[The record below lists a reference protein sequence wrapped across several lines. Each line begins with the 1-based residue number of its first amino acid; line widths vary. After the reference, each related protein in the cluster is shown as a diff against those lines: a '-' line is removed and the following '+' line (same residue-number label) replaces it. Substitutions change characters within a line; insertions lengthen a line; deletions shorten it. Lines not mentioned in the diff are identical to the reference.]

1 MATFDEY
8 MSAARRADQAGDE
21 DAARRLVQAALRAR
35 AEPVAP
41 PSVPETPIVPEPPS
55 EPVAPPVA
63 PPVDA
68 PTFDVGEARI
78 VETEEEL
85 PGFEIP
91 PEPSLPVT
99 RERPRPASF
108 EREEETAA
116 RIRELVDERIQ
127 SALEARGRT
136 TFDATEVAAEAEAEA
151 LEDIERQRGR
161 MIIAGREDEPV
172 EPTAF
177 TPMGRPTRISKK
189 IARAQA
195 DDDFEGFRIGEVERL
210 YRDPDTGD
218 LRPPTAFEEL
228 FETFAA
234 QAVLTEAEAR
244 AADRQLQERKDA
256 IRTRLAAGEQVPFE
270 EAQLL
275 DPGMSAPRTVM
286 GVIDDAMKTETE
298 TGAVSES
305 PLGATLRS
313 LPAFFSA
320 ALREGYFEGLGYEVD
335 EDGQPLDPTDF
346 GYQVA
351 KVREGLGLPA
361 VATKVATIPL
371 AAPVPLPGVAVYARR
386 QPDVVGTD
394 PEARRQRPD
403 VDVPSVL
410 EDPSGW
416 FEGEARRIARTISND
431 RGMGDDFVDAPEVR
445 AVYAD
450 LYGDPDAAF
459 WGGSLFDLLIPA
471 GPGTSLRAIKKG
483 LGLVG
488 EAAGETKTAQRVAE
502 TLISNAEVNNQTRAQ
517 RSFSNAA
524 ADVAAIVVPGRAS
537 DGRVVRRVADNVV
550 DITPGLN
557 DTERAAMKA
566 AVKPSSNTPAE
577 VVRDMAKAIDRPVDN
592 PDVQRLLTEV
602 ELRTPDDLVMV
613 SEAVAVPRKI
623 APEVQRVMGKAASD
637 LQRAPTP
644 AAQAEILRRYEMPAY
659 AKRVEEAGGLDAL
672 EPRVQNTLREQVKT
686 QAAYRATPEIA
697 RQVRKL
703 DKVSEFNAYVDRMA
717 VLKPSLTRGL
727 YGPLARRISAVYG
740 SKAYTIKPASVVKT
754 TRALRA
760 AGASATREIRQ
771 ALKTEARTSRSA
783 EAALDKVFA
792 RELADESTDAL
803 YAKLLGDMYGGENV
817 QSLLRALRVD
827 DEALGGRLLTDT
839 PTVQTLRRIDEHAV
853 ANRYVK
859 ATGPGPEVER
869 AMLRAIL
876 EDGVRKRVARGGQ
889 EFEAALMASA
899 TRRADTPSNVGGFF
913 RVPDRLD
920 PAAGAPGSRI
930 REYRVLADPATE
942 GRLIEGVDE
951 LVRVLG
957 NEPGLRRLGFGEW
970 VGAKT
975 GRLLQNVRDAEYAMR
990 YGYYLPNVPYVV
1002 GRAIALPIV
1011 SIATIGAEN
1020 TMRALARAAGKAVP
1034 EGASLY
1040 PRSRRYGLGVTDPD
1054 GVYYTPKVL
1063 DDLLELH
1070 GGLGRTAIEQ
1080 ARIDRLGRDII
1091 DDVQRAAG
1099 GRGAELLSAANPLRP
1114 DLVNFYQKTAEAI
1127 ELSYRRSVFEAAIAH
1142 GILPSDAA
1150 LLARRS
1156 LLPYG
1161 EVPGMLTD
1169 QIGAFFVDAGE
1180 LYLLAK
1186 QFADLAIR
1194 NPEQITRIA
1203 KATRLRQKAID
1214 PYGLEGDRT
1223 LKTLGIVPAGRD
1235 DELTIY
1241 GPESPHLRPL
1251 EQTLDLLRAADFVAQ
1266 RMIAVGNEA
1275 GKFEFTGALNTGLE
1289 GAGETFRYG
1298 VSELMPGVLDAFE
1311 AAAGADMGAA
1321 SAPGRDLQAFD
1332 DREAF
1337 WAALL
1342 AADYADPRRDSGVW
1356 ATTFDLLDP
1365 KVVMP
1370 PKELA
1375 VDPEKYPDLWAA
1387 QPPEGTPFLA
1397 LGQTRDGIPMYQVF
1411 EPSERGLRNLQAI
1424 RALPLRSLEQAFG
1437 AGASLYGSTDNV
1449 DVEALFPEGGA
1460 AAVGRFVGGRA
1471 VPQRDEEVLRAR
1483 QTEAIRA
1490 VREDVR

>member
-1 MATFDEY
+1 M
-8 MSAARRADQAGDE
+8 
-21 DAARRLVQAALRAR
+21 RAR

-41 PSVPETPIVPEPPS
+41 PSVPETPTVPEPPP

-78 VETEEEL
+78 VETEAEL

-108 EREEETAA
+108 EREQETAA

-172 EPTAF
+172 EPTSF
-177 TPMGRPTRISKK
+177 FPMGRPTRIVRKVV
-189 IARAQA
+189 RAQA
-195 DDDFEGFRIGEVERL
+195 DDDFEGFRTSEVERL

-234 QAVLTEAEAR
+234 QTVLSEAEAR
-244 AADRQLQERKDA
+244 AADRELEKRKDA

-275 DPGMSAPRTVM
+275 DPGISAPRTVM

-305 PLGATLRS
+305 PLGATLRAF
-313 LPAFFSA
+313 PAFLSA
-320 ALREGYFEGLGYEVD
+320 AAREAYFEGLGYEVD
-335 EDGQPLDPTDF
+335 EEGRPVDPTDF

-371 AAPVPLPGVAVYARR
+371 IAPVPLPGVAVYARR
-386 QPDVVGTD
+386 QPDTVSTD
-394 PEARRQRPD
+394 PEARRQRAEG
-403 VDVPSVL
+403 DVPSLL
-410 EDPSGW
+410 EDPGGW
-416 FEGEARRIARTISND
+416 FDAEARRIARTISND

-445 AVYAD
+445 AAYAD

-459 WGGSLFDLLIPA
+459 WGGSLFDLLLPA
-471 GPGTSLRAIKKG
+471 GPGTSYRAIKKG
-483 LGLVG
+483 LGLLG

-623 APEVQRVMGKAASD
+623 APEVRRVMGKAARD

-760 AGASATREIRQ
+760 AGASATRELRQ

-803 YAKLLGDMYGGENV
+803 YGKLLGDMYGGENV
-817 QSLLRALRVD
+817 QPLLRSLRVD

-839 PTVQTLRRIDEHAV
+839 PTVQTLRRIDEHLI
-853 ANRYVK
+853 ANKRIP

-957 NEPGLRRLGFGEW
+957 NEPGLRRLGYLEW
-970 VGAKT
+970 LGAQT
-975 GRLLQNVRDAEYAMR
+975 GRLYQNVRDAEYAMR

-1020 TMRALARAAGKAVP
+1020 TMRALARAAGKAIP

-1080 ARIDRLGRDII
+1080 ARINRLGRDII
-1091 DDVQRAAG
+1091 GDVQRAAG
-1099 GRGAELLSAANPLRP
+1099 GRGAELLSAANPLRL

-1161 EVPGMLTD
+1161 ETPGLLSKN
-1169 QIGAFFVDAGE
+1169 IGEVFVDAGE

-1241 GPESPHLRPL
+1241 GPDSPHLRPL

-1266 RMIAVGNEA
+1266 RMIAVGNEV

-1289 GAGETFRYG
+1289 GAEETIRYG
-1298 VSELMPGVLDAFE
+1298 VSELMPGVLDALE
-1311 AAAGADMGAA
+1311 AAVDKDQGTP
-1321 SAPGRDLQAFD
+1321 SAPGRDLQAFG

-1342 AADYADPRRDSGVW
+1342 AADYADPRRDSGIW
-1356 ATTFDLLDP
+1356 ATTVKILDP
-1365 KVVMP
+1365 EVKMP

-1471 VPQRDEEVLRAR
+1471 VPERDEEILRAR

>member
-431 RGMGDDFVDAPEVR
+431 RGVGDDFVDAPEVR

-459 WGGSLFDLLIPA
+459 GGGS
-471 GPGTSLRAIKKG
+471 S
-483 LGLVG
+483 
-488 EAAGETKTAQRVAE
+488 
-502 TLISNAEVNNQTRAQ
+502 
-517 RSFSNAA
+517 
-524 ADVAAIVVPGRAS
+524 
-537 DGRVVRRVADNVV
+537 
-550 DITPGLN
+550 
-557 DTERAAMKA
+557 
-566 AVKPSSNTPAE
+566 
-577 VVRDMAKAIDRPVDN
+577 
-592 PDVQRLLTEV
+592 
-602 ELRTPDDLVMV
+602 
-613 SEAVAVPRKI
+613 
-623 APEVQRVMGKAASD
+623 
-637 LQRAPTP
+637 
-644 AAQAEILRRYEMPAY
+644 
-659 AKRVEEAGGLDAL
+659 
-672 EPRVQNTLREQVKT
+672 
-686 QAAYRATPEIA
+686 
-697 RQVRKL
+697 
-703 DKVSEFNAYVDRMA
+703 
-717 VLKPSLTRGL
+717 
-727 YGPLARRISAVYG
+727 
-740 SKAYTIKPASVVKT
+740 
-754 TRALRA
+754 
-760 AGASATREIRQ
+760 
-771 ALKTEARTSRSA
+771 
-783 EAALDKVFA
+783 
-792 RELADESTDAL
+792 STD
-803 YAKLLGDMYGGENV
+803 
-817 QSLLRALRVD
+817 
-827 DEALGGRLLTDT
+827 
-839 PTVQTLRRIDEHAV
+839 
-853 ANRYVK
+853 
-859 ATGPGPEVER
+859 
-869 AMLRAIL
+869 
-876 EDGVRKRVARGGQ
+876 
-889 EFEAALMASA
+889 
-899 TRRADTPSNVGGFF
+899 
-913 RVPDRLD
+913 
-920 PAAGAPGSRI
+920 
-930 REYRVLADPATE
+930 
-942 GRLIEGVDE
+942 
-951 LVRVLG
+951 
-957 NEPGLRRLGFGEW
+957 
-970 VGAKT
+970 
-975 GRLLQNVRDAEYAMR
+975 
-990 YGYYLPNVPYVV
+990 
-1002 GRAIALPIV
+1002 
-1011 SIATIGAEN
+1011 
-1020 TMRALARAAGKAVP
+1020 
-1034 EGASLY
+1034 
-1040 PRSRRYGLGVTDPD
+1040 
-1054 GVYYTPKVL
+1054 
-1063 DDLLELH
+1063 
-1070 GGLGRTAIEQ
+1070 
-1080 ARIDRLGRDII
+1080 
-1091 DDVQRAAG
+1091 
-1099 GRGAELLSAANPLRP
+1099 
-1114 DLVNFYQKTAEAI
+1114 
-1127 ELSYRRSVFEAAIAH
+1127 
-1142 GILPSDAA
+1142 
-1150 LLARRS
+1150 
-1156 LLPYG
+1156 
-1161 EVPGMLTD
+1161 
-1169 QIGAFFVDAGE
+1169 
-1180 LYLLAK
+1180 
-1186 QFADLAIR
+1186 
-1194 NPEQITRIA
+1194 
-1203 KATRLRQKAID
+1203 
-1214 PYGLEGDRT
+1214 
-1223 LKTLGIVPAGRD
+1223 
-1235 DELTIY
+1235 
-1241 GPESPHLRPL
+1241 
-1251 EQTLDLLRAADFVAQ
+1251 
-1266 RMIAVGNEA
+1266 
-1275 GKFEFTGALNTGLE
+1275 
-1289 GAGETFRYG
+1289 
-1298 VSELMPGVLDAFE
+1298 
-1311 AAAGADMGAA
+1311 
-1321 SAPGRDLQAFD
+1321 
-1332 DREAF
+1332 
-1337 WAALL
+1337 
-1342 AADYADPRRDSGVW
+1342 
-1356 ATTFDLLDP
+1356 
-1365 KVVMP
+1365 
-1370 PKELA
+1370 
-1375 VDPEKYPDLWAA
+1375 
-1387 QPPEGTPFLA
+1387 
-1397 LGQTRDGIPMYQVF
+1397 
-1411 EPSERGLRNLQAI
+1411 
-1424 RALPLRSLEQAFG
+1424 
-1437 AGASLYGSTDNV
+1437 
-1449 DVEALFPEGGA
+1449 
-1460 AAVGRFVGGRA
+1460 
-1471 VPQRDEEVLRAR
+1471 
-1483 QTEAIRA
+1483 
-1490 VREDVR
+1490 

>member
-1 MATFDEY
+1 
-8 MSAARRADQAGDE
+8 
-21 DAARRLVQAALRAR
+21 
-35 AEPVAP
+35 
-41 PSVPETPIVPEPPS
+41 
-55 EPVAPPVA
+55 
-63 PPVDA
+63 
-68 PTFDVGEARI
+68 
-78 VETEEEL
+78 
-85 PGFEIP
+85 
-91 PEPSLPVT
+91 
-99 RERPRPASF
+99 
-108 EREEETAA
+108 
-116 RIRELVDERIQ
+116 
-127 SALEARGRT
+127 
-136 TFDATEVAAEAEAEA
+136 
-151 LEDIERQRGR
+151 
-161 MIIAGREDEPV
+161 
-172 EPTAF
+172 
-177 TPMGRPTRISKK
+177 
-189 IARAQA
+189 
-195 DDDFEGFRIGEVERL
+195 
-210 YRDPDTGD
+210 
-218 LRPPTAFEEL
+218 
-228 FETFAA
+228 
-234 QAVLTEAEAR
+234 
-244 AADRQLQERKDA
+244 
-256 IRTRLAAGEQVPFE
+256 
-270 EAQLL
+270 
-275 DPGMSAPRTVM
+275 
-286 GVIDDAMKTETE
+286 
-298 TGAVSES
+298 
-305 PLGATLRS
+305 
-313 LPAFFSA
+313 
-320 ALREGYFEGLGYEVD
+320 
-335 EDGQPLDPTDF
+335 
-346 GYQVA
+346 
-351 KVREGLGLPA
+351 
-361 VATKVATIPL
+361 
-371 AAPVPLPGVAVYARR
+371 
-386 QPDVVGTD
+386 
-394 PEARRQRPD
+394 
-403 VDVPSVL
+403 
-410 EDPSGW
+410 
-416 FEGEARRIARTISND
+416 
-431 RGMGDDFVDAPEVR
+431 
-445 AVYAD
+445 
-450 LYGDPDAAF
+450 
-459 WGGSLFDLLIPA
+459 
-471 GPGTSLRAIKKG
+471 
-483 LGLVG
+483 
-488 EAAGETKTAQRVAE
+488 
-502 TLISNAEVNNQTRAQ
+502 
-517 RSFSNAA
+517 
-524 ADVAAIVVPGRAS
+524 
-537 DGRVVRRVADNVV
+537 
-550 DITPGLN
+550 
-557 DTERAAMKA
+557 
-566 AVKPSSNTPAE
+566 
-577 VVRDMAKAIDRPVDN
+577 
-592 PDVQRLLTEV
+592 
-602 ELRTPDDLVMV
+602 
-613 SEAVAVPRKI
+613 
-623 APEVQRVMGKAASD
+623 
-637 LQRAPTP
+637 
-644 AAQAEILRRYEMPAY
+644 
-659 AKRVEEAGGLDAL
+659 
-672 EPRVQNTLREQVKT
+672 
-686 QAAYRATPEIA
+686 
-697 RQVRKL
+697 
-703 DKVSEFNAYVDRMA
+703 
-717 VLKPSLTRGL
+717 
-727 YGPLARRISAVYG
+727 
-740 SKAYTIKPASVVKT
+740 
-754 TRALRA
+754 
-760 AGASATREIRQ
+760 
-771 ALKTEARTSRSA
+771 LKTEARTSRSA

-817 QSLLRALRVD
+817 QPLLRSLRVD

-839 PTVQTLRRIDEHAV
+839 PTVQTLRRIDEHLI
-853 ANRYVK
+853 ANKRIP

-1091 DDVQRAAG
+1091 DDVQRSAG

-1161 EVPGMLTD
+1161 EVPGALTD
-1169 QIGAFFVDAGE
+1169 TLGAFFVDAGE

-1186 QFADLAIR
+1186 QFGDLAIR

-1251 EQTLDLLRAADFVAQ
+1251 EQTLDLLRAGDFVAQ
-1266 RMIAVGNEA
+1266 RMIRVGNEV

-1289 GAGETFRYG
+1289 GAEETIRYG
-1298 VSELMPGVLDAFE
+1298 VSELMPGVLDALE

-1471 VPQRDEEVLRAR
+1471 VPERDEEILRAR